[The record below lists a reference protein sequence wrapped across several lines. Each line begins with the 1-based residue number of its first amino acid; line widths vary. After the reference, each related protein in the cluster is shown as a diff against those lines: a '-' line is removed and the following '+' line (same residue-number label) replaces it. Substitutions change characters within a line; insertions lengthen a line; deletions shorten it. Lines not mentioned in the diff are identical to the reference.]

1 MRVAH
6 CCRMRLLSYKNAMS
20 SDMTKCV
27 DAKCPSK
34 DTCLRWL
41 TPWRPPGQGYAD
53 FNRQEDAQKC
63 EHYEP
68 VEAK

>member
-1 MRVAH
+1 
-6 CCRMRLLSYKNAMS
+6 
-20 SDMTKCV
+20 MTKCV